1 MLRTTCH
8 RLLPS
13 HVRSMST
20 FNAEAAATNLAISFK
35 TPGILQQALTHRS
48 YLQGSLPTNDRLQ
61 RLGNQVVRLA
71 VCESGV
77 KALGL
82 QAQKHD
88 LRNYITKYTDSAYLA
103 NQFDTLG
110 LNDGLRFKAGTNG
123 TPSLIKAKAFESVV
137 GAICHDQGT
146 KAAQEFVSSRLFK

>member
-13 HVRSMST
+13 HGKSRPFVDTLLLTHLFLLVRSMST

-110 LNDGLRFKAGTNG
+110 LNDGLRFKAVRAKK
-123 TPSLIKAKAFESVV
+123 TPHFLKEIDWLIQMF
-137 GAICHDQGT
+137 G
-146 KAAQEFVSSRLFK
+146 